1 MTRILPLI
9 ALVLLAACA
18 GTSEAP
24 SQGNAV
30 EGPTVR
36 LGGTF
41 RAYYGNAVQ

>member
-1 MTRILPLI
+1 MHASFLCL
-9 ALVLLAACA
+9 ALLLAACA

-24 SQGNAV
+24 PQGNAV